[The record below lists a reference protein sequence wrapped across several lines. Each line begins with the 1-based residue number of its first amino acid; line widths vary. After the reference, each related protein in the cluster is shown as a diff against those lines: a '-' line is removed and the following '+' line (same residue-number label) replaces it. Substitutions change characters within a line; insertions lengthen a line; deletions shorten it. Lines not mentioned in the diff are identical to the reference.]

1 MSQFEIIFVRHGEAE
16 SSFGTHPDPALS
28 KNGVEQ
34 SLKLIHHDQLQS
46 LEDFIFISSPKL
58 RAIETARPIAN
69 KFNKEIKI
77 DETFIEIPTEN
88 IEMDQKQNW
97 LKQLVQK
104 EKKQLPSNIK
114 LWEKNI
120 YEKIK
125 GFRQN
130 TIIFSHF
137 MVINSIL
144 STLSNHN
151 HLLYFYPGYS
161 SITKII
167 NIDGKLNHF
176 LCEGSKKTFIN
187 L

>member
-1 MSQFEIIFVRHGEAE
+1 MKKK
-16 SSFGTHPDPALS
+16 
-28 KNGVEQ
+28 KNNC
-34 SLKLIHHDQLQS
+34 LD
-46 LEDFIFISSPKL
+46 
-58 RAIETARPIAN
+58 
-69 KFNKEIKI
+69 
-77 DETFIEIPTEN
+77 
-88 IEMDQKQNW
+88 
-97 LKQLVQK
+97 
-104 EKKQLPSNIK
+104 NIK

-144 STLSNHN
+144 STLSNHKN
-151 HLLYFYPGYS
+151 LLYFYPGYS
-161 SITKII
+161 SVTKII

-176 LCEGSKKTFIN
+176 SYEGSKKTFIN

>member
-1 MSQFEIIFVRHGEAE
+1 
-16 SSFGTHPDPALS
+16 
-28 KNGVEQ
+28 
-34 SLKLIHHDQLQS
+34 
-46 LEDFIFISSPKL
+46 
-58 RAIETARPIAN
+58 
-69 KFNKEIKI
+69 
-77 DETFIEIPTEN
+77 
-88 IEMDQKQNW
+88 MDQKQPW

-144 STLSNHN
+144 STLSSHN

-161 SITKII
+161 SVTKII
-167 NIDGKLNHF
+167 NIDGELNYF
-176 LCEGSKKTFIN
+176 LCEDNKKTFIN

>member
-1 MSQFEIIFVRHGEAE
+1 MSQFENIVVRQGEPE
-16 SSFGTHPDPALS
+16 SSIATHPDTPIS
-28 KNGVEQ
+28 KNRVEQ
-34 SLKLIHHDQLQS
+34 SLKLIDHDQLQS

-58 RAIETARPIAN
+58 RAIETAKPIAN
-69 KFNKEIKI
+69 KFNKEVKI
-77 DETFIEIPTEN
+77 DETFIEIPSEN
-88 IEMDQKQNW
+88 IETDQKQNW

-125 GFRQN
+125 SFRQN

-144 STLSNHN
+144 STLSSHN

-161 SITKII
+161 SVTKII
-167 NIDGKLNHF
+167 NIDGELNHF
-176 LCEGSKKTFIN
+176 LCEGNKKTLIN

>member
-1 MSQFEIIFVRHGEAE
+1 MSQFEIIVERHCEDE

-34 SLKLIHHDQLQS
+34 SLKLIHHGQLQS

-58 RAIETARPIAN
+58 RAIETAKPIAN

-77 DETFIEIPTEN
+77 DKTFIEIPSEN
-88 IEMDQKQNW
+88 IETDQKQNW

-125 GFRQN
+125 SFHQN

-144 STLSNHN
+144 STLSNKN
-151 HLLYFYPGYS
+151 NLLYFYPGYC

-167 NIDGKLNHF
+167 NINGKLNHF
-176 LCEGSKKTFIN
+176 LCEGSKKTIIN

>member
-1 MSQFEIIFVRHGEAE
+1 MSQFEIIVVRHGEAE

-34 SLKLIHHDQLQS
+34 SLKLIQHGQLQS

-58 RAIETARPIAN
+58 RAIETAKPIAN

-77 DETFIEIPTEN
+77 DKTFIEITSEN
-88 IEMDQKQNW
+88 IETDQKQNW

-120 YEKIK
+120 HEKIK
-125 GFRQN
+125 SFHQK

-144 STLSNHN
+144 STLSNKN
-151 HLLYFYPGYS
+151 NLLYFYPGYC

-167 NIDGKLNHF
+167 NINGKLDHF
-176 LCEGSKKTFIN
+176 LCEGSKKTIIN